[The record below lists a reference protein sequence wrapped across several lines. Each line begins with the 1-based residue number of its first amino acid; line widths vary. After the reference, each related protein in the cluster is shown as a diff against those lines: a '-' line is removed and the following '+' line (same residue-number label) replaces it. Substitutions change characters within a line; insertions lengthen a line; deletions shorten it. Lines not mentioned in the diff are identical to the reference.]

1 VLAMV
6 AVAAALGGYALL
18 RAGQLD
24 RLHHWPRNL
33 ADWFPWLPDGAVIA
47 GEEAALEG
55 DHTLA
60 IKYVCDAG
68 GRGLPVF
75 GAGLSLLASRLRE
88 YSAAPETAFGE
99 NGNLVA
105 EAGRLLEE
113 GKLDESEAR
122 MAELGELAPR
132 HPQLA
137 SLRDRIRAHR
147 NDPELAVRQA
157 LEEAARLIREG
168 RPERVS
174 EVLARLRAVAP
185 EHPQLAKLEAQARK
199 VLEARDVRLRV
210 RALVDQA
217 RKLHIRGELEQAL
230 ALAEEAVRLTPDDAW
245 ALRLRDD
252 LVEQLQKTRRRQGKP
267 PA

>member
-1 VLAMV
+1 VGAFLAS
-6 AVAAALGGYALL
+6 AREALERDDLDAAERAAQDALGIATRHPEALAVL
-18 RAGQLD
+18 ERVQARAREVAQARRAD
-24 RLHHWPRNL
+24 AL
-33 ADWFPWLPDGAVIA
+33 A
-47 GEEAALEG
+47 
-55 DHTLA
+55 
-60 IKYVCDAG
+60 
-68 GRGLPVF
+68 
-75 GAGLSLLASRLRE
+75 
-88 YSAAPETAFGE
+88 
-99 NGNLVA
+99 A

-217 RKLHIRGELEQAL
+217 RKLHIRGEIEQAL

-252 LVEQLQKTRRRQGKP
+252 LVEQLQKTRRRHGKP